1 MTETDETP
9 QQAFE
14 RGKVEGHSL
23 GSDIVLRV
31 ILSHLIA
38 TAENPIE
45 AHNQLQAAATGFAR
59 GLNDGTGIDGPRIEG
74 VRTGALE
81 ALASYFAPEKPQARQ

>member
-38 TAENPIE
+38 TADDPIE
-45 AHNQLQAAATGFAR
+45 THRQLQAAAANFAK
-59 GLNDGTGIDGPRIEG
+59 GLNDGTGVDGPRIEG
-74 VRTGALE
+74 VRAGALE
-81 ALASYFAPEKPQARQ
+81 GIASYFVADKPQARQ